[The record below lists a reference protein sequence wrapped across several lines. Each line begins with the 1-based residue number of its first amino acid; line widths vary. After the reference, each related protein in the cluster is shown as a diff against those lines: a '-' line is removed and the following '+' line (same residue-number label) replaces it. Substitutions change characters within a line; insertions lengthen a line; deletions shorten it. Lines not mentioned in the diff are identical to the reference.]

1 MRSVTALDTPLVT
14 VYAVKR
20 TACGHFVGINLP
32 TMRTRYS
39 IFTLLLSCTVHAQ
52 VACDVLSPVEL
63 HANLQHTWAEPNAG
77 SWSTPDM
84 LLPANRVVGDLALAL
99 DASAS
104 DSLCC
109 EPIANASAVDGKIAL
124 LYRGTCDYSLK
135 AKYCQDAGAI
145 AVVIINNVAGAPA
158 EMGAGSLGQQVTIP
172 VFQIT
177 DTDGADLREAL
188 EAGTIITMLLG
199 NKNGFYAADLGLAKD
214 GVLMPPSLAH
224 PRLLAAAP
232 GEYAVQL
239 GAWVHNYGTS
249 AMTGVTLNA
258 LVQHSGSPIFDD
270 TCNPFDLAPGDS
282 LFVTLADVPAAA
294 YNGRYTLTYSV
305 ASADVDEHLPDNE
318 RTVAFEFGDVYAL
331 APLDATTDIPLSTIG
346 IQPATP
352 SGEYESCVHF
362 RDAHASRVAITGI
375 DRYVSINAPAT
386 LQNEL
391 VFTRVYM
398 WLDDFTGLS
407 DPNFDIATLAE
418 VHAEKHV
425 LETTGNQVQQYLPF
439 AEPVVLE
446 DNVRYLFCTSAFNP
460 GIFFG
465 YNEDV
470 HYGTNET
477 VYDQPTTPNRNGTNW
492 FVGFTG
498 RPVASLGARMIDA
511 NTIGFEEHG
520 IPQLAAY
527 PNPGN
532 GLFKLRTGDIGPA
545 LITITDAAGRVLRT
559 ERITGDQHTVDL
571 RDGASGVYV
580 LMIESGK
587 GRAVARLVVE

>member
-1 MRSVTALDTPLVT
+1 
-14 VYAVKR
+14 
-20 TACGHFVGINLP
+20 
-32 TMRTRYS
+32 MRTRYTF
-39 IFTLLLSCTVHAQ
+39 FTLLFCCAVRAQ

-84 LLPANRVVGDLALAL
+84 LLPANRVVGDVALAL
-99 DASAS
+99 DASNS

-109 EPIANASAVDGKIAL
+109 EPIANASAIAGKIAL

-145 AVVIINNVAGAPA
+145 AVVIINNIAGAPA
-158 EMGAGSLGQQVTIP
+158 EMGAGSLGQQVNIP

-177 DTDGADLREAL
+177 DADGASLREAL

-199 NKNGFYAADLGLAKD
+199 NKNGFYAADLGLAKE

-224 PRLLAAAP
+224 PRLLAAAA
-232 GEYAVQL
+232 GEYGVQL

-249 AMTGVTLNA
+249 AMTGVALNA
-258 LVQHSGSPIFDD
+258 SVQQGGSSIFDD
-270 TCNPFDLAPGDS
+270 TSNPFDLAPGDS
-282 LFVTLADVPAAA
+282 LFVTLGDLPAGA
-294 YNGRYTLTYSV
+294 YSGRYTLTYSV
-305 ASADVDEHLPDNE
+305 ASVEADEHLPDNS
-318 RTVAFEFGDVYAL
+318 RSVAFEFDDVYAL
-331 APLDATTDIPLSTIG
+331 APLDATTGIPISTIG

-362 RDAHASRVAITGI
+362 RDAHASRVAITGV
-375 DRYVSINAPAT
+375 DRYVSINAPAI
-386 LQNEL
+386 LQSEL

-407 DPNFDIATLAE
+407 DPNFDIATLVE

-425 LETTGNQVQQYLPF
+425 LETTTNQVQQYFPF
-439 AEPVVLE
+439 SEPVVLE
-446 DNVRYLFCTSAFNP
+446 DNVRYLICTSAFNP

-470 HYGTNET
+470 HYGTNED

-520 IPQLAAY
+520 VAELAAY
-527 PNPGN
+527 PNPGA
-532 GLFKLRTGDIGPA
+532 GLFHVQLDHSGTT
-545 LITITDAAGRVLRT
+545 LITIADATGRVVRT
-559 ERITGDQHTVDL
+559 ERTSGDRLTVDL
-571 RDGASGVYV
+571 RDHASGVYV
-580 LMIESGK
+580 LTVESQK